1 MRVIL
6 AIILSAVLSLAAF
19 AQPAAEKPIEKPK
32 VEPKKEAVKNP
43 QVLMRTSMGDIL
55 IEVFEKET
63 PIHAKNF
70 LKRVDEGKYDSI
82 IFHRVVPNFVIQGGD
97 PTGTGYGQPDE
108 GRLADEKSPY
118 SNTRAYISM
127 ARSAAGASPS
137 QFFINLKDNSF
148 LDKQNFSVFAKVI
161 EGMDVVEKISQV
173 PIEPPRDGKPKTPV
187 YMIKVSRKE

>member
-1 MRVIL
+1 MRNIL
-6 AIILSAVLSLAAF
+6 TILLCGAFFLTASAQQAT
-19 AQPAAEKPIEKPK
+19 EKPKEKVK
-32 VEPKKEAVKNP
+32 VEPKKEVVKNP
-43 QVLMRTSMGDIL
+43 HVLMKTSMGDIV

-70 LKRVDEGKYDSI
+70 LKRVDEGKYDSV
-82 IFHRVVPNFVIQGGD
+82 IFHRVVPGFVIQGGD

-108 GRLADEKSPY
+108 GRLADEESPY
-118 SNTRAYISM
+118 SNTRAFISM

-148 LDKQNFSVFAKVI
+148 LDKQKFSVFAKVV

-173 PIEPPRDGKPKTPV
+173 PIDPPRDGKPKTPV
-187 YMIKVSRKE
+187 YMLKVTRKK